1 MTTRMEKSDSF
12 SSIPDIGLFQSMTF
26 DDIEKENMS
35 EFKMMEKKGQLK
47 PEPLLIEDKSRFV
60 LFPIKHTDVSSQMFL
75 TFVFIILTFF
85 PS

>member
-1 MTTRMEKSDSF
+1 MATRMEKSDSF

-60 LFPIKHTDVSSQMFL
+60 LFPIKHTDVSLKCFSTSMF
-75 TFVFIILTFF
+75 IN
-85 PS
+85 